1 MNARSPSAARA
12 DPIQASSSSGA
23 AFVYRS
29 GSGCWSRIMLGI
41 TPVWVAF
48 QLADGAD
55 SLVALHGDVVPGTDL
70 LPETKP
76 ALGAVYSLLRLQPS
90 DVGRVFPGAARGRR
104 RRTRRPPGRTSGP
117 STCGRRRAWRAGGA
131 RSAWRRS
138 PRRGRPLVRA

>member
-12 DPIQASSSSGA
+12 EPIQSSSFSGA

-76 ALGAVYSLLRLQPS
+76 ALFAVWCLLRLQQGEVGCLFP
-90 DVGRVFPGAARGRR
+90 VGR
-104 RRTRRPPGRTSGP
+104 
-117 STCGRRRAWRAGGA
+117 
-131 RSAWRRS
+131 
-138 PRRGRPLVRA
+138 